1 MLDFSQMQGL
11 SQQEGSPHCFLWP
24 TNAMQ
29 NGSFADTVGGWINAA
44 SSFFKHLSLKP
55 QKMPR
60 NGCQE

>member
-1 MLDFSQMQGL
+1 MQGL
-11 SQQEGSPHCFLWP
+11 SQQEVFSHGFHWP

-29 NGSFADTVGGWINAA
+29 NGNFADTVGGWINAA

-55 QKMPR
+55 QKLPR